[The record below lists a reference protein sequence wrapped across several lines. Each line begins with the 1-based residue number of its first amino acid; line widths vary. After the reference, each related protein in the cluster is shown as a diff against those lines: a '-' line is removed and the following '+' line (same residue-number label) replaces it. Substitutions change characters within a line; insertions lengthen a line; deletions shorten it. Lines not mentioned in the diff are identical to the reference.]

1 MDWEKREEVEEEVEA
16 TDAGRG
22 GMEGLVKGRAGRDLG
37 SGRGL
42 GVALPGEADEEAK
55 RDFTGLAL
63 RIVERPADCRTGRP
77 TGVTKPFEAPFATDR
92 LIVDAPVPEIV
103 LARGCADVVVVVVF
117 VAATFSA
124 F

>member
-1 MDWEKREEVEEEVEA
+1 VEEEVEA

-42 GVALPGEADEEAK
+42 GVALPGEVDEEEK
-55 RDFTGLAL
+55 RVFTGLAL

-77 TGVTKPFEAPFATDR
+77 TGVTKLFEAPFAADR
-92 LIVDAPVPEIV
+92 AIVDAPVPEIV
-103 LARGCADVVVVVVF
+103 LARGCVDVAAVVF